1 MSQYEFDDQP
11 YVVIEKETGSA
22 ASLLLG
28 FAIGAGIA
36 LLFAPRAGIETRR
49 ELTRGARR
57 VQRRAQD
64 VVGEVTGTVSDGF
77 HQARQHVE
85 EHIDAARQAV
95 ELKRE
100 QVARA
105 VEAGRVAANQAREEL
120 ERRIAETK
128 AAYQSAGSA
137 PGALRAGRSPV
148 VNDGDDDSGV

>member
-28 FAIGAGIA
+28 FAIGAGLA

-100 QVARA
+100 QVSRA

-137 PGALRAGRSPV
+137 PGALRPGRSPV
-148 VNDGDDDSGV
+148 ANDGDDDSGV

>member
-28 FAIGAGIA
+28 FALGAGIA
-36 LLFAPRAGIETRR
+36 LLFAPRSGSETRR
-49 ELTRGARR
+49 ELTRGAGRM
-57 VQRRAQD
+57 QRRAKN
-64 VVGEVTGTVSDGF
+64 VVGDVTDTVTGGF

-100 QVARA
+100 QVSRA
-105 VEAGRVAANQAREEL
+105 VEAGRVAAHQAREEL

-128 AAYQSAGSA
+128 AAYQSAGPA
-137 PGALRAGRSPV
+137 PGGLRAHRSSMV
-148 VNDGDDDSGV
+148 VDGDDDSGV

>member
-36 LLFAPRAGIETRR
+36 LLFAPRAGSETRR

-64 VVGEVTGTVSDGF
+64 VVGEVTGTVTDSF

-85 EHIDAARQAV
+85 GHIDAARQAV

-100 QVARA
+100 QVSRA

-137 PGALRAGRSPV
+137 PGALRANRSSV
-148 VNDGDDDSGV
+148 VSDGDDDSGV

>member
-28 FAIGAGIA
+28 FALGAGIA
-36 LLFAPRAGIETRR
+36 LLFAPRAGAETRR

-64 VVGEVTGTVSDGF
+64 VVGEVRGTVTGGF

-100 QVARA
+100 QVSRA

-137 PGALRAGRSPV
+137 PGALRANRSSV
-148 VNDGDDDSGV
+148 VSDGDDDSGV

>member
-28 FAIGAGIA
+28 FALGAGLA

-49 ELTRGARR
+49 ELGRGARR
-57 VQRRAQD
+57 VQRQVHDR
-64 VVGEVTGTVSDGF
+64 VTEVAGTVTDGF
-77 HQARQHVE
+77 HQARQNVE

-100 QVARA
+100 QVSRA
-105 VEAGRVAANQAREEL
+105 VEAGRVAAIQAREEL

-128 AAYQSAGSA
+128 AAYQTAGSA
-137 PGALRAGRSPV
+137 PGSLRAGRSPV
-148 VNDGDDDSGV
+148 VPDGDDDSGV